1 MTDQWFF
8 EIGDGQTY
16 GPFTMEK
23 LRKWA
28 ASGNLMPTHRVR
40 RAGSTEWTI
49 AAYVP
54 GLELTTADTTV
65 RPVADDD
72 EEETRGKLGSLVSA
86 LTRKKGKATT
96 DHQEADIVAL
106 CDEIMEIAFER
117 NASDIHIDPEENI
130 VLVQLRVDGILETL
144 RKLPKTL
151 HNAIISRY
159 KILSHMDI
167 AERRMAQDGRFFQCL
182 GPQQRRI
189 HIRAAT
195 LPTTHGERLTMR
207 LLAVETEQLTL
218 NKLGMSELATRTF
231 AQYTAQK
238 QGMILL
244 SGPTGAGKSTTLYA
258 ALRHRMANHPGRF
271 ITVEDPVEFDIVG
284 VAQIEVDTADKV
296 RFDTVLRNIL
306 RSDPDVIMI
315 GEIRDHDSADVAIKA
330 ALTGHLVFSSIHT
343 NSAAGVVTRLIDM
356 GLEPF
361 QVAATVRL
369 CIAQRLGRRL
379 CPECRKPRKL
389 TAPEAAAVG
398 RPEAGGA
405 TVYEPGGCERC
416 GGRGYRGRIGLFEM
430 LPIDEDMAR
439 RIVEGASEGDISRRA
454 KERKIPG
461 LRDDAAAKLLAGVT
475 SFDEIIAVSAW

>member
-1 MTDQWFF
+1 MDQWYF

-16 GPFTMEK
+16 GPFTLDK

-28 ASGNLMPTHRVR
+28 AAGNLMPTHRVR
-40 RAGSTEWTI
+40 RADQTEWTI

-54 GLELTTADTTV
+54 GLEVTTADTTV
-65 RPVADDD
+65 APVAEIEDK
-72 EEETRGKLGSLVSA
+72 RGKLGALVSA
-86 LTRKKGKATT
+86 LTRKDRSKPNKLE
-96 DHQEADIVAL
+96 HQETDIIAL
-106 CDEIMEIAFER
+106 CDELMEIAYER
-117 NASDIHIDPEENI
+117 RASDIHIDPEENI
-130 VLVQLRVDGILETL
+130 VLIQIRVDGILETV

-151 HNAIISRY
+151 HNAIVSRY
-159 KILSHMDI
+159 KVLAKMDI
-167 AERRMAQDGRFFQCL
+167 AERRMAQDGSYFQCL
-182 GPQQRRI
+182 GPDKRRI
-189 HIRAAT
+189 HIRAAI
-195 LPTTHGERLTMR
+195 LPTTHGERLTLR

-218 NKLGMSELATRTF
+218 NRLGMSEMALRTF
-231 AQYTAQK
+231 ATYAAQP

-258 ALRHRMANHPGRF
+258 ALRHRMAHHPGRF
-271 ITVEDPVEFDIVG
+271 ITVEEPVEYDIVG

-315 GEIRDHDSADVAIKA
+315 GEIRDLDSADTAIKA

-369 CIAQRLGRRL
+369 CIAQRLARRL
-379 CPECRKPRKL
+379 CPDCRRARKL
-389 TAPEAAAVG
+389 SQAEAAAVL
-398 RPEAGGA
+398 RPDAAGA
-405 TVYEPGGCERC
+405 TVYEPGGCDKC
-416 GGRGYRGRIGLFEM
+416 NGRGYRGRIGLFEL
-430 LPIDEDMAR
+430 LPIDEDLAAL
-439 RIVEGASEGDISRRA
+439 IVEGANEGTINRRA
-454 KERKIPG
+454 RERKIPN

-475 SFDEIIAVSAW
+475 TFDEIIAVSAW

>member
-1 MTDQWFF
+1 
-8 EIGDGQTY
+8 
-16 GPFTMEK
+16 MEK

-28 ASGNLMPTHRVR
+28 AAGNLMPTHRVR
-40 RAGSTEWTI
+40 PADSDEWTI

-54 GLELTTADTTV
+54 GLEITTADTTIAPAV
-65 RPVADDD
+65 DDD
-72 EEETRGKLGSLVSA
+72 EDEAKSKLGSLVAA
-86 LTRKKGKATT
+86 LSRKKGKVSEAQDT
-96 DHQEADIVAL
+96 DVVAL
-106 CDEIMEIAFER
+106 CDELMEIAFER

-130 VLVQLRVDGILETL
+130 ILVQLRVDGVLETL
-144 RKLPKTL
+144 RKLPKAI
-151 HNAIISRY
+151 HAAIISRY
-159 KILSHMDI
+159 KVLAKMDI

-218 NKLGMSELATRTF
+218 NRLGMSELATRTF

-271 ITVEDPVEFDIVG
+271 ITVEDPVEYDIVG

-296 RFDTVLRNIL
+296 RFDTILRNIL

-315 GEIRDHDSADVAIKA
+315 GEIRDLGSADVAIKA

-343 NSAAGVVTRLIDM
+343 NSAAGVVTRMIDM
-356 GLEPF
+356 GLQPF

-369 CIAQRLGRRL
+369 CIAQRLARRL

-389 TAPEAAAVG
+389 SPAEAAAVG
-398 RPEAGGA
+398 RPEAGGS
-405 TVYEPGGCERC
+405 TVYEPDGCEKC
-416 GGRGYRGRIGLFEM
+416 NGRGYRGRIGLFEL
-430 LPIDEDMAR
+430 LPIDEDLAH
-439 RIVEGASEGDISRRA
+439 RIVEGANEGEINRRA
-454 KERKIPG
+454 RERKIPS
-461 LRDDAAAKLLAGVT
+461 LRDDAAAKLLAGIT
-475 SFDEIIAVSAW
+475 TFDEIIAVAAW